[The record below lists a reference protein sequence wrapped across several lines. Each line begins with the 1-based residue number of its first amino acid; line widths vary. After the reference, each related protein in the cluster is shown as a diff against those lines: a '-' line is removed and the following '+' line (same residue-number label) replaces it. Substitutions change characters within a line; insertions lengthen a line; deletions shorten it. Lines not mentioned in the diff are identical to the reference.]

1 MWPPSFLGKLAGQ
14 KQARCEISING
25 LVLRF
30 IAISWSAL
38 DLQSQHSP
46 ICTEKYAYSCR
57 GAVDWRRAV
66 QRGCFSEL
74 RPLRV

>member
-46 ICTEKYAYSCR
+46 ICTE
-57 GAVDWRRAV
+57 
-66 QRGCFSEL
+66 
-74 RPLRV
+74 